1 MHRETIST
9 DRAPAAIGT
18 YSQAVRCGELVF
30 LSGQIPL
37 SPATME
43 LVSNNFSEQARQ
55 AFDNLAAVAQAADG
69 SLNHLV
75 KLTIYLTDIDNFQA
89 VNELMAELFEEP
101 FPARAAVEVS
111 ALPRGAAI
119 EVEAIMALAPPTQ

>member
-1 MHRETIST
+1 MHRKTIST

-75 KLTIYLTDIDNFQA
+75 KLTIYLTDLDNFQA